1 MIHKK
6 LTGVIH
12 HELYNTCMN
21 DDKEFNDS
29 LSTWSRRRYENN
41 YFLQERMLEEL
52 RSINSRLKVYTF
64 FAIMLLTSI
73 AVSCLVVGRHLYH
86 LL

>member
-1 MIHKK
+1 
-6 LTGVIH
+6 
-12 HELYNTCMN
+12 MN

-29 LSTWSRRRYENN
+29 LSTWSRKRYENN

>member
-1 MIHKK
+1 MRS
-6 LTGVIH
+6 
-12 HELYNTCMN
+12 EQSYNTRMD
-21 DDKEFNDS
+21 DDKEFNNS

-52 RSINSRLKVYTF
+52 KSINSRLKVYTF